1 LLFITS
7 IAFIYKSSELY
18 LSCINFRFLAKF
30 APIFTKNV
38 KFTKDMPKKELK
50 SDETVGTALQEMEA
64 LSPGGDLQAY
74 INSVHSIGILSSEE
88 EKKLAEDLYYRN
100 DLDAAR
106 KLVLAHLRFVIY
118 IAKTYSGY
126 GLSEADLI
134 QEGNVGLMKAI
145 RKFNPEMGVRL
156 VSFAVHWVK
165 AEIHEYVLKNW
176 KIVKIA
182 TTKAQ
187 RKLFFNLR
195 SKKKGLGWLTE
206 EEVESMAKDLGVKP
220 SEVREMEK
228 RLSGIDM
235 SFDPLSESDDEEAS
249 YAPSQYLEDVDAD
262 PAEIFE
268 KDTLNESNATQLHE
282 AINQL
287 DDRSRDIL
295 QDRWL
300 ADEKLT
306 LHELAEK
313 YDISAERVRQIEKN
327 AMKKVKQSFS
337 SGE

>member
-1 LLFITS
+1 
-7 IAFIYKSSELY
+7 
-18 LSCINFRFLAKF
+18 
-30 APIFTKNV
+30 
-38 KFTKDMPKKELK
+38 MPKKALK
-50 SDETVGTALQEMEA
+50 SENSAGTALQEMES
-64 LSPGGDLQAY
+64 LTPGGDLQAY
-74 INSVHSIGILSSEE
+74 INSVHSIGILTSEE

-126 GLSEADLI
+126 GLPEADLI

-206 EEVESMAKDLGVKP
+206 EEVKAMAEDLGVKP

-235 SFDPLSESDDEEAS
+235 PFDPLSDSDDDEAS
-249 YAPSQYLEDVDAD
+249 FAPSQYLEDSDAD
-262 PAEIFE
+262 PAMIFE
-268 KDTLNESNATQLHE
+268 KDNLSENNSSQLYE

-313 YDISAERVRQIEKN
+313 YHISAERVRQIEKN
-327 AMKKVKQSFS
+327 AMKKIKQSFS

>member
-1 LLFITS
+1 M
-7 IAFIYKSSELY
+7 A
-18 LSCINFRFLAKF
+18 
-30 APIFTKNV
+30 
-38 KFTKDMPKKELK
+38 KKEIK
-50 SDETVGTALQEMEA
+50 KDKIPGTSLQGMDA

-74 INSVHSIGILSSEE
+74 INSVHSIGVLTPEE

-118 IAKTYSGY
+118 IAKSYSGY

-134 QEGNVGLMKAI
+134 QEGNIGLMKAI

-195 SKKKGLGWLTE
+195 SKKKGLEWFTE
-206 EEVESMAKDLGVKP
+206 EEIEQVAKDLGVKP

-228 RLSGIDM
+228 RLSGSDM
-235 SFDPLSESDDEEAS
+235 SFDPLSESDDDEAS
-249 YAPSQYLEDVDAD
+249 FAPSQYLEDEEANPAD
-262 PAEIFE
+262 IFE
-268 KDTLNESNATQLHE
+268 DQSHNEENTSQLYE

-300 ADEKLT
+300 ADEKMT
-306 LHELAEK
+306 LHDLAEK
-313 YDISAERVRQIEKN
+313 YEISAERVRQIEKN
-327 AMKKVKQSFS
+327 AMKKVKQSIA
-337 SGE
+337 SGL

>member
-1 LLFITS
+1 
-7 IAFIYKSSELY
+7 
-18 LSCINFRFLAKF
+18 
-30 APIFTKNV
+30 
-38 KFTKDMPKKELK
+38 MPKKELK
-50 SDETVGTALQEMEA
+50 RENSAGTALQEMEA
-64 LSPGGDLQAY
+64 LAPGGDLQAY
-74 INSVHSIGILSSEE
+74 INSVHSIGVLTSEE

-118 IAKTYSGY
+118 VAKTYSGY
-126 GLSEADLI
+126 GLPEADLI

-156 VSFAVHWVK
+156 VSFAVHWIK

-182 TTKAQ
+182 TTKPQ

-206 EEVESMAKDLGVKP
+206 EEAEAMAKDLGVKP

-228 RLSGIDM
+228 RLSGTDM
-235 SFDPLSESDDEEAS
+235 PFDPLVDSDDDEAS
-249 YAPSQYLEDVDAD
+249 YSPSQYLEDEDAN
-262 PAEIFE
+262 PADIFA
-268 KDTLNESNATQLHE
+268 KESLDETNTSQLYE
-282 AINQL
+282 AINKL

-313 YDISAERVRQIEKN
+313 YGISAERVRQIEKN

-337 SGE
+337 AGE

>member
-1 LLFITS
+1 
-7 IAFIYKSSELY
+7 
-18 LSCINFRFLAKF
+18 
-30 APIFTKNV
+30 
-38 KFTKDMPKKELK
+38 MPKKELK
-50 SDETVGTALQEMEA
+50 SENSAGTALQEMES
-64 LSPGGDLQAY
+64 LTPGGDLQAY
-74 INSVHSIGILSSEE
+74 INSVHSIGILTSEE

-126 GLSEADLI
+126 GLPEADLI

-206 EEVESMAKDLGVKP
+206 EEVKAMAEDLGVKP

-235 SFDPLSESDDEEAS
+235 PFDPLSESDDDETS
-249 YAPSQYLEDVDAD
+249 FAPSQYLEDSDAD
-262 PAEIFE
+262 PAMIFE
-268 KDTLNESNATQLHE
+268 KDNLSENNSSQLYE

-313 YDISAERVRQIEKN
+313 YHISAERVRQIEKN
-327 AMKKVKQSFS
+327 AMKKIKQSFS

>member
-1 LLFITS
+1 
-7 IAFIYKSSELY
+7 
-18 LSCINFRFLAKF
+18 
-30 APIFTKNV
+30 
-38 KFTKDMPKKELK
+38 MPKKELK
-50 SDETVGTALQEMEA
+50 SENSAGTALQEMEA
-64 LSPGGDLQAY
+64 LTPGGDLQAY
-74 INSVHSIGILSSEE
+74 INSVHSIGVLTSEE

-118 IAKTYSGY
+118 VAKTYSGY
-126 GLSEADLI
+126 GLPESDLI

-156 VSFAVHWVK
+156 VSFAVHWIK

-182 TTKAQ
+182 TTKPQ

-206 EEVESMAKDLGVKP
+206 EEAEAMAKDLGVKP

-228 RLSGIDM
+228 RLSGTDM
-235 SFDPLSESDDEEAS
+235 PFDPLVDSDDDEVS
-249 YAPSQYLEDVDAD
+249 YSPSQYLEDEDAN
-262 PAEIFE
+262 PADIFA
-268 KDTLNESNATQLHE
+268 KESLDETNTSQLYE
-282 AINQL
+282 AINKL

-300 ADEKLT
+300 ADQKLT

-327 AMKKVKQSFS
+327 AMKKLKQSFS
-337 SGE
+337 AGE

>member
-1 LLFITS
+1 
-7 IAFIYKSSELY
+7 
-18 LSCINFRFLAKF
+18 
-30 APIFTKNV
+30 
-38 KFTKDMPKKELK
+38 
-50 SDETVGTALQEMEA
+50 MEA
-64 LSPGGDLQAY
+64 LAPGGDLQAY
-74 INSVHSIGILSSEE
+74 INSVHSIGVLTSEE

-118 IAKTYSGY
+118 VAKTYSGY
-126 GLSEADLI
+126 GLPEADLI

-156 VSFAVHWVK
+156 ISFAVHWVK

-182 TTKAQ
+182 TTKPQ

-228 RLSGIDM
+228 RLSGNDLP
-235 SFDPLSESDDEEAS
+235 FDPLADSDDDEAS
-249 YAPSQYLEDVDAD
+249 YSPSQYLEDEDAN
-262 PAEIFE
+262 PADIFA
-268 KDTLNESNATQLHE
+268 KESLDETNTSQLYE

-337 SGE
+337 AGE

>member
-1 LLFITS
+1 MEKYPERI
-7 IAFIYKSSELY
+7 IADYHQNL
-18 LSCINFRFLAKF
+18 R
-30 APIFTKNV
+30 T
-38 KFTKDMPKKELK
+38 ELK
-50 SDETVGTALQEMEA
+50 AQPGEICNTATY
-64 LSPGGDLQAY
+64 G
-74 INSVHSIGILSSEE
+74 

-145 RKFNPEMGVRL
+145 RKFNPETGVRL
-156 VSFAVHWVK
+156 VSYAVHWIK

-176 KIVKIA
+176 KIVKVA

-206 EEVESMAKDLGVKP
+206 EEVELMAKDLGVKT

-249 YAPSQYLEDVDAD
+249 YAPSQFLEDTEAN

-268 KDTLNESNATQLHE
+268 KDTINETNADQLYG

-295 QDRWL
+295 VINLRSRDDP
-300 ADEKLT
+300 AK
-306 LHELAEK
+306 
-313 YDISAERVRQIEKN
+313 
-327 AMKKVKQSFS
+327 
-337 SGE
+337 

>member
-1 LLFITS
+1 
-7 IAFIYKSSELY
+7 
-18 LSCINFRFLAKF
+18 
-30 APIFTKNV
+30 
-38 KFTKDMPKKELK
+38 MPKKELK
-50 SDETVGTALQEMEA
+50 SENSAGTALQEMEA
-64 LSPGGDLQAY
+64 LAPGGDLQAY
-74 INSVHSIGILSSEE
+74 INSVHSIGVLTSEE

-118 IAKTYSGY
+118 VAKTYSGY
-126 GLSEADLI
+126 GLPEADLI

-182 TTKAQ
+182 TTKPQ

-228 RLSGIDM
+228 RLSGTDM
-235 SFDPLSESDDEEAS
+235 PFDPLSDSDDDEAS
-249 YAPSQYLEDVDAD
+249 YSPSQYLEDEDAN
-262 PAEIFE
+262 PADIFA
-268 KDTLNESNATQLHE
+268 KDSLNETNTSQLYE
-282 AINQL
+282 AINKL

-337 SGE
+337 AGE

>member
-1 LLFITS
+1 
-7 IAFIYKSSELY
+7 
-18 LSCINFRFLAKF
+18 
-30 APIFTKNV
+30 
-38 KFTKDMPKKELK
+38 MPKKELK
-50 SDETVGTALQEMEA
+50 SENSAGTALQEMES
-64 LSPGGDLQAY
+64 LTPGGDLQAY
-74 INSVHSIGILSSEE
+74 INSVHSIGILTSEE

-126 GLSEADLI
+126 GLPEADLI

-206 EEVESMAKDLGVKP
+206 EEVKAMAEDLGVKP

-235 SFDPLSESDDEEAS
+235 PFDPLSDSDDDEAS
-249 YAPSQYLEDVDAD
+249 FAPSQYLEDSDAD
-262 PAEIFE
+262 PAMIFE
-268 KDTLNESNATQLHE
+268 KDNFSENNSTQLYE

-295 QDRWL
+295 QDRWI

-313 YDISAERVRQIEKN
+313 YLISAERVRQIEKN
-327 AMKKVKQSFS
+327 AMKKIKQSFS
-337 SGE
+337 TGE

>member
-1 LLFITS
+1 
-7 IAFIYKSSELY
+7 
-18 LSCINFRFLAKF
+18 
-30 APIFTKNV
+30 
-38 KFTKDMPKKELK
+38 MPKKELK
-50 SDETVGTALQEMEA
+50 SENSAGTALQEMES
-64 LSPGGDLQAY
+64 LTPGGDLQAY
-74 INSVHSIGILSSEE
+74 INSVHSIGILTSEE

-126 GLSEADLI
+126 GLPEADLI

-206 EEVESMAKDLGVKP
+206 EEVKAMAEDLGVKP

-235 SFDPLSESDDEEAS
+235 PFDPLSDSDDEAS
-249 YAPSQYLEDVDAD
+249 FAPSQYLEDSDAD
-262 PAEIFE
+262 PAMIFE
-268 KDTLNESNATQLHE
+268 KDNLSENNSSQLYE

-313 YDISAERVRQIEKN
+313 YHISAERVRQIEKN
-327 AMKKVKQSFS
+327 AMKKIKQSFS

>member
-1 LLFITS
+1 
-7 IAFIYKSSELY
+7 
-18 LSCINFRFLAKF
+18 
-30 APIFTKNV
+30 
-38 KFTKDMPKKELK
+38 MPKKELK
-50 SDETVGTALQEMEA
+50 SENSIGTALQEMEA

-74 INSVHSIGILSSEE
+74 INSVHSIGILTSEE

-126 GLSEADLI
+126 GLPEADLI

-145 RKFNPEMGVRL
+145 RKFNPDTGVRL
-156 VSFAVHWVK
+156 VSYAVHWVK

-206 EEVESMAKDLGVKP
+206 EEVEAMAKDLGVKP

-228 RLSGIDM
+228 RLSGTDM
-235 SFDPLSESDDEEAS
+235 PFDPLSDSDDDEAS
-249 YAPSQYLEDVDAD
+249 YSPSQYLEDIDTNPAD
-262 PAEIFE
+262 IFE
-268 KDTLNESNATQLHE
+268 KDSLNEANTTHLYE
-282 AINQL
+282 AINEL
-287 DDRSRDIL
+287 DDRSRDII

-313 YDISAERVRQIEKN
+313 YNISAERVRQIEKN

-337 SGE
+337 SED

>member
-1 LLFITS
+1 
-7 IAFIYKSSELY
+7 
-18 LSCINFRFLAKF
+18 
-30 APIFTKNV
+30 
-38 KFTKDMPKKELK
+38 MPKKELK
-50 SDETVGTALQEMEA
+50 SENSAGTALQEMEA
-64 LSPGGDLQAY
+64 LAPGGDLQAY
-74 INSVHSIGILSSEE
+74 INSVHSIGVLSSEE

-118 IAKTYSGY
+118 VAKTYSGY
-126 GLSEADLI
+126 GLPEADLI

-156 VSFAVHWVK
+156 VSFAVHWIK

-182 TTKAQ
+182 TTKPQ

-228 RLSGIDM
+228 RLSGNDM
-235 SFDPLSESDDEEAS
+235 PFDPLADSDDDEAS
-249 YAPSQYLEDVDAD
+249 YSPSQYLEDEDAN
-262 PAEIFE
+262 PADIFA
-268 KDTLNESNATQLHE
+268 KESLDEANTSQLYE

-300 ADEKLT
+300 AEEKLT

-337 SGE
+337 AGE

>member
-1 LLFITS
+1 
-7 IAFIYKSSELY
+7 
-18 LSCINFRFLAKF
+18 
-30 APIFTKNV
+30 
-38 KFTKDMPKKELK
+38 MPKKALK
-50 SDETVGTALQEMEA
+50 SENSTGTALQEMEA
-64 LSPGGDLQAY
+64 LAPGGDLQAY
-74 INSVHSIGILSSEE
+74 INSVHSIGVLTSEE

-118 IAKTYSGY
+118 VAKTYSGY
-126 GLSEADLI
+126 GLPEADLI

-156 VSFAVHWVK
+156 VSFAVHWIK

-182 TTKAQ
+182 TTKPQ

-228 RLSGIDM
+228 RLSGTDM
-235 SFDPLSESDDEEAS
+235 PFDPLVDSDDDEAS
-249 YAPSQYLEDVDAD
+249 YSPSQYLEDEDAN
-262 PAEIFE
+262 PADIFA
-268 KDTLNESNATQLHE
+268 KESLDETNTSQLYE
-282 AINQL
+282 AINKL

-300 ADEKLT
+300 SDEKLT
-306 LHELAEK
+306 LHDLAEK
-313 YDISAERVRQIEKN
+313 YGISAERVRQIEKN
-327 AMKKVKQSFS
+327 AMKKVQQSFS
-337 SGE
+337 AGE

>member
-1 LLFITS
+1 M
-7 IAFIYKSSELY
+7 A
-18 LSCINFRFLAKF
+18 
-30 APIFTKNV
+30 
-38 KFTKDMPKKELK
+38 KKELK
-50 SDETVGTALQEMEA
+50 KEKKPGTGLQGMDALT
-64 LSPGGDLQAY
+64 PGGDLQAY
-74 INSVHSIGILSSEE
+74 INSVHSIGVLTPEE

-118 IAKTYSGY
+118 IAKSYSGY

-134 QEGNVGLMKAI
+134 QEGNIGLMKAI

-195 SKKKGLGWLTE
+195 GKKKGLEWFTE
-206 EEVESMAKDLGVKP
+206 EEIEKVAKDLGVKP

-228 RLSGIDM
+228 RLGGSDM
-235 SFDPLSESDDEEAS
+235 SFDPLSESDDDEAS
-249 YAPSQYLEDVDAD
+249 FAPSQYLEDEDAD
-262 PAEIFE
+262 PADIFE
-268 KDTLNESNATQLHE
+268 KESLTEESTSQLYE

-306 LHELAEK
+306 LHDLAEK
-313 YDISAERVRQIEKN
+313 YEISAERVRQIEKN
-327 AMKKVKQSFS
+327 AMKKVKQSIAS
-337 SGE
+337 SP

>member
-1 LLFITS
+1 
-7 IAFIYKSSELY
+7 
-18 LSCINFRFLAKF
+18 
-30 APIFTKNV
+30 
-38 KFTKDMPKKELK
+38 MPKKELK
-50 SDETVGTALQEMEA
+50 SENTAGTALQEMEA
-64 LSPGGDLQAY
+64 LAPGGDLQAY
-74 INSVHSIGILSSEE
+74 INSVHSIGVLTSEE

-118 IAKTYSGY
+118 VAKTYSGY
-126 GLSEADLI
+126 GLPEADLI

-182 TTKAQ
+182 TTKPQ

-228 RLSGIDM
+228 RLSGTDM
-235 SFDPLSESDDEEAS
+235 PFDPLSDSDDDEAS
-249 YAPSQYLEDVDAD
+249 YSPSQYLEDEDAN
-262 PAEIFE
+262 PADIFA
-268 KDTLNESNATQLHE
+268 KDSLDETNTSQLYE

-337 SGE
+337 AGE

>member
-1 LLFITS
+1 
-7 IAFIYKSSELY
+7 
-18 LSCINFRFLAKF
+18 
-30 APIFTKNV
+30 
-38 KFTKDMPKKELK
+38 MPKKDLK
-50 SDETVGTALQEMEA
+50 SENSTGTALQEMEA
-64 LSPGGDLQAY
+64 LAPGGDLQAY
-74 INSVHSIGILSSEE
+74 INSVHSIGILTPEE
-88 EKKLAEDLYYRN
+88 ERKLAEDSYYRN

-126 GLSEADLI
+126 GLPEADLI

-165 AEIHEYVLKNW
+165 AEMHEYVLKNW

-235 SFDPLSESDDEEAS
+235 PFDPLADSDDDEAS
-249 YAPSQYLEDVDAD
+249 FSPSQYLEDIDAN
-262 PAEIFE
+262 PADIFE
-268 KDTLNESNATQLHE
+268 KETFDENNASQLYE

-313 YDISAERVRQIEKN
+313 YEISAERVRQIEKN
-327 AMKKVKQSFS
+327 AMKKVKLSFS
-337 SGE
+337 EGD

>member
-1 LLFITS
+1 
-7 IAFIYKSSELY
+7 
-18 LSCINFRFLAKF
+18 
-30 APIFTKNV
+30 
-38 KFTKDMPKKELK
+38 MPKKELK
-50 SDETVGTALQEMEA
+50 SENSVGTALQEMEA

-74 INSVHSIGILSSEE
+74 INSVHSIGILTSEE

-126 GLSEADLI
+126 GLPEADLI

-165 AEIHEYVLKNW
+165 AEMHEYVLKNW

-206 EEVESMAKDLGVKP
+206 EEVASMAKDLDVKP

-228 RLSGIDM
+228 RLSGMDM

-249 YAPSQYLEDVDAD
+249 YAPSQYLEDNDAD
-262 PAEIFE
+262 PSEIFE
-268 KDTLNESNATQLHE
+268 KESLEEVNTSQLYE
-282 AINQL
+282 AINEL
-287 DDRSRDIL
+287 DDRSRDII

-306 LHELAEK
+306 LHELADK

-327 AMKKVKQSFS
+327 AMKKVKQAFS

>member
-1 LLFITS
+1 
-7 IAFIYKSSELY
+7 
-18 LSCINFRFLAKF
+18 
-30 APIFTKNV
+30 
-38 KFTKDMPKKELK
+38 MPKKELK
-50 SDETVGTALQEMEA
+50 SENSAGTALQEMEA
-64 LSPGGDLQAY
+64 LAPGGDLQAY
-74 INSVHSIGILSSEE
+74 INSVHSIGVLTSEE

-118 IAKTYSGY
+118 VAKTYSGY
-126 GLSEADLI
+126 GLPEADLI

-156 VSFAVHWVK
+156 ISFAVHWVK

-182 TTKAQ
+182 TTKPQ

-228 RLSGIDM
+228 RLSGTDM
-235 SFDPLSESDDEEAS
+235 PFDPLLDSDDDEAS
-249 YAPSQYLEDVDAD
+249 YSPSQYLEDEDAN
-262 PAEIFE
+262 PADIFA
-268 KDTLNESNATQLHE
+268 KESLDETNTSQLYE
-282 AINQL
+282 AISQL

-327 AMKKVKQSFS
+327 AMKKLKQSFS
-337 SGE
+337 AGE

>member
-1 LLFITS
+1 
-7 IAFIYKSSELY
+7 
-18 LSCINFRFLAKF
+18 
-30 APIFTKNV
+30 
-38 KFTKDMPKKELK
+38 MPKKELK
-50 SDETVGTALQEMEA
+50 SENSAGTALQEMEA
-64 LSPGGDLQAY
+64 LAPGGDLQAY
-74 INSVHSIGILSSEE
+74 INSVHSIGVLTSEE

-118 IAKTYSGY
+118 VAKTYSGY
-126 GLSEADLI
+126 GLPEADLI

-182 TTKAQ
+182 TTKPQ

-228 RLSGIDM
+228 RLSGTDM
-235 SFDPLSESDDEEAS
+235 PFDPLSDSDDDEAS
-249 YAPSQYLEDVDAD
+249 YSPSQYLEDEDAN
-262 PAEIFE
+262 PADIFA
-268 KDTLNESNATQLHE
+268 KDSLDETNTSQLYE

-337 SGE
+337 SED